1 VTASLVR
8 AAFVRP
14 SPRLCLCIAWGV
26 LLLALS
32 YKRKILG
39 EEGVR
44 PCYFSSIVVGYL
56 VMAWL
61 VAKYSL
67 LRRLRFRSS
76 GGFCV
81 ISQLYGLIAYIAIQ
95 STCYPES
102 VRPMLY
108 TTATVFLVFTLAV
121 LSIYLIGWHGFILAF
136 TRLLLWYGL
145 LNVMLV
151 LAQCVW
157 PERLGFMLVPFNESG
172 YGVRIC
178 GLPGDPTHLGSF
190 LAIAILLWFVQRRNL
205 SVWWRLAVPVL
216 LATMIATGSR
226 NAILSLLVGGTVS
239 TLVGSRGREVRFIKL
254 CIFMFV
260 IGLLTLWALIST
272 EYGLKFL
279 ADSYRFDD
287 ENAYSRLNIWQD
299 VFCLAGSLPLM
310 SLLFGSGYLFIQD
323 NYGSPYNALIRIC
336 LNHGVFF
343 AAFFMLIVAEL
354 FFLGLKDRE
363 ALRRQTVLALLAYWF
378 SFSMFLDTAFAEFF
392 HITELCFWLAS
403 ALVVT
408 HRIYASEIPL
418 GHRSSA

>member
-1 VTASLVR
+1 MTANLVLP
-8 AAFVRP
+8 AFVRP

-26 LLLALS
+26 LLVALS

-44 PCYFSSIVVGYL
+44 PWYFSSIVVGYL
-56 VMAWL
+56 LTAWL

-67 LRRLRFRSS
+67 LRRLRFR
-76 GGFCV
+76 GGV
-81 ISQLYGLIAYIAIQ
+81 ELSLIGLLYGLIAYIAAQ

-108 TTATVFLVFTLAV
+108 ATATVFLVFTLAV
-121 LSIYLIGWHGFILAF
+121 LSIYLIGWHGFILAI

-157 PERLGFMLVPFNESG
+157 PERLRFLLVPFNESG

-190 LAIAILLWFVQRRNL
+190 LAIAILLWFVQRRSL
-205 SVWWRLAVPVL
+205 SIWWRLAVPVL

-254 CIFMFV
+254 CIFLFV
-260 IGLLTLWALIST
+260 AGLLSFWAFSRT
-272 EYGLKFL
+272 CGLEFL
-279 ADSYRFDD
+279 ADVYRVGD
-287 ENAYSRLNIWQD
+287 ENAYSRLKIWQD
-299 VFCLAGSLPLM
+299 VLSLGVGLPTS
-310 SLLFGSGYLFIQD
+310 SLLFGSGYCFIQN
-323 NYGSPYNALIRIC
+323 NYGSPYNAFIRIFF
-336 LNHGVFF
+336 NHGVLF
-343 AAFFMLIVAEL
+343 AVFFMLVVAEL
-354 FFLGLKDRE
+354 FFLGLKDRQVS
-363 ALRRQTVLALLAYWF
+363 RRQTILALLAYWF

-392 HITELCFWLAS
+392 HSAELCFWLAA
-403 ALVVT
+403 ALAVT
-408 HRIYASEIPL
+408 YEIRVLGIPL
-418 GHRSSA
+418 AHDSKS